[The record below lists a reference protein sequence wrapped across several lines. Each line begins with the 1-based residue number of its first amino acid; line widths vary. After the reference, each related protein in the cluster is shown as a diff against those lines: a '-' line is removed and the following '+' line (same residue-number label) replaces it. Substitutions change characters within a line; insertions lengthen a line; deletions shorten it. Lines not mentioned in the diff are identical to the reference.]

1 MHTNSRWLVRTTAFS
16 ENPYSRGV
24 KGTARAGMATGLR
37 WAGMATVAAGAPLA
51 FADGVDDYI
60 NAQIA
65 KRGIPG
71 VSIAIFDGGKIV
83 KAEGYGLI
91 EKGTQKLVT
100 PKTRFQAASISK
112 TVTSSA
118 VLKLVEAG
126 TLDLD
131 EDVNLKLRSWKLPES
146 TFLANEKV
154 NLKGIL
160 SHTAGLTVGG
170 FPGYESRL
178 SIPTLTQ
185 MLDGKQPAN
194 TPAVRVAAIPGTAWS
209 YSGGGYV
216 VVRQLVEDV
225 SKQSFSEFMSTT
237 VLKPVGMSDST
248 FEQTGFK
255 PWESQASGHFSDG
268 SVMPGK
274 WFIYPELA
282 PDGLWATPSDL
293 ARFAIMLQRSYQG
306 APVALLSQQTARRML
321 TPVKDN
327 SGLGTFLEGKDVTL
341 RFSHGGRN
349 IGFDSK
355 LIAYAG
361 SGQGAVIMINAN
373 DNSGM
378 IDRIVKVIGEAYN
391 WPDYPRPV
399 KNDIPPEVKLEA
411 GELAA
416 FEGRYEFPT
425 GQINL
430 RVEGDKLI
438 SRRGWDVFDELKPI
452 GKDTF
457 YLPDFHLRVTFTR
470 DAIGRVSSFNLGP
483 ATKDQP
489 APPGE
494 WARIGSLIRSLP
506 KQPDPDPDLT
516 KKVRAGLSAVGLGGK
531 KAAESR
537 TLTPELQKQSAGPRW
552 EFQGITKLDY
562 LGGEDISKRDFIRLG
577 RKVDQVL
584 YYRIAFGKTSRF
596 VLVYLTP
603 EGLIATAETV
613 ID

>member
-1 MHTNSRWLVRTTAFS
+1 MRPTPQAFDKTRIVGGVNGKARKQTA
-16 ENPYSRGV
+16 
-24 KGTARAGMATGLR
+24 KGLR
-37 WAGMATVAAGAPLA
+37 WAGLAAVAVGAASA
-51 FADGVDDYI
+51 FGDAVDDYI
-60 NAQIA
+60 TFQIA
-65 KRGIPG
+65 KRGVPG

-91 EKGTQKLVT
+91 EKGTLRLVA

-118 VLKLVEAG
+118 VLKLVENG
-126 TLDLD
+126 TLNLD
-131 EDVNLKLRSWKLPES
+131 EDVNLKLQSWKLPES
-146 TFLANEKV
+146 PFTVKDKV
-154 NLKGIL
+154 NLRGIL
-160 SHTAGLTVGG
+160 SHTAGLSVPG
-170 FPGYESRL
+170 FPGYESRSSL
-178 SIPTLTQ
+178 PTLKQ
-185 MLDGKQPAN
+185 MLDGKKPSN

-216 VVRQLVEDV
+216 VMRQLVQDV
-225 SKQSFSEFMSTT
+225 TKQSFTDFMAATI
-237 VLKPVGMSDST
+237 LKPAGMNDST

-255 PWESQASGHFSDG
+255 DWSSQASGHFSDG

-282 PDGLWATPSDL
+282 PDGLWTTPSDL

-306 APVALLSQQTARRML
+306 VPESLLSQQTARLML
-321 TPVKDN
+321 TPVKED
-327 SGLGTFLEGKDVTL
+327 SGLGTFLEGKDATL

-378 IDRIVKVIGEAYN
+378 IDRIVKVIGEVYN

-399 KNDIPPEVKLEA
+399 KNDIPPEVKPEA

-452 GKDTF
+452 GKDAF
-457 YLPDFHLRVTFTR
+457 YLPDFHLRMAFTR
-470 DAIGRVSSFNLGP
+470 DSDGRVSRFNLGP
-483 ATKDQP
+483 ASKDQP
-489 APPGE
+489 TPPEE
-494 WARIGSLIRSLP
+494 WARIGSLIHSLP
-506 KQPDPDPDLT
+506 KQSDPDPART
-516 KKVRAGLSAVGLGGK
+516 KMVQAGLTAVGVGGK
-531 KAAESR
+531 KASESKAV
-537 TLTPELQKQSAGPRW
+537 TSELQKQSAGPRW

-562 LGGEDISKRDFIRLG
+562 LGSEDISKRDFIRLG

-584 YYRIAFGKTSRF
+584 YYRVTFGKVSRF

-613 ID
+613 VD

>member
-1 MHTNSRWLVRTTAFS
+1 
-16 ENPYSRGV
+16 
-24 KGTARAGMATGLR
+24 
-37 WAGMATVAAGAPLA
+37 MATVAAGAPSALA
-51 FADGVDDYI
+51 DQVDDYI

-91 EKGTQKLVT
+91 EKGTHKLVS

-112 TVTSSA
+112 TVTSTA
-118 VLKLVEAG
+118 VLRLVEAG
-126 TLDLD
+126 TLNLD
-131 EDVNLKLRSWKLPES
+131 EDVHLKLRSWKLPES
-146 TFLANEKV
+146 SFSAKDKV
-154 NLKGIL
+154 NLRGIL
-160 SHTAGLTVGG
+160 SHTAGLSVGG
-170 FPGYESRL
+170 FPGYESRQP
-178 SIPTLTQ
+178 IPTLTQ
-185 MLDGKQPAN
+185 MLDGKKPAN
-194 TPAVRVAAIPGTAWS
+194 TPAVRVVATPGTAWS

-216 VVRQLVEDV
+216 LVRQLVQDV
-225 SKQSFSEFMSTT
+225 TQQSFSDFLDTT
-237 VLKPVGMSDST
+237 VLKPAGMNDST
-248 FEQTGFK
+248 FEQTGFQ

-306 APVALLSQQTARRML
+306 AAESLLSQKTARLMF

-327 SGLGTFLEGKDVTL
+327 SGLGTFLEGKDETL

-391 WPDYPRPV
+391 WPDYPRPI
-399 KNDIPPEVKLEA
+399 KNDIPPQVKLEA
-411 GELAA
+411 GELAS

-452 GKDTF
+452 AKDTF
-457 YLPDFHLRVTFTR
+457 YLPDFHLQMTFTR
-470 DAIGRVSSFNLGP
+470 ESNGRVSSFNLGP

-506 KQPDPDPDLT
+506 KQSDPDPDLT
-516 KKVRAGLSAVGLGGK
+516 KRIRAGLSAVGEGGK
-531 KAAESR
+531 NASDSKA
-537 TLTPELQKQSAGPRW
+537 LTSELQKQSAGPRW
-552 EFQGITKLDY
+552 EFQGISKLDY
-562 LGGEDISKRDFIRLG
+562 LGSEDISKRDFIRLG
-577 RKVDQVL
+577 RKVDQIL

-603 EGLIATAETV
+603 EGLIAAAETV